1 MTVTS
6 LYHQTNVLSRY
17 ETEISHL
24 RIYAQIEEKKLYDM
38 TEEAE
43 QRQKLYIMTVEK
55 QSETV
60 YNMIVSCDY
69 PERKTY
75 K

>member
-43 QRQKLYIMTVEK
+43 ELQKLYIMTVEK

-60 YNMIVSCDY
+60 YNMIVSMRL
-69 PERKTY
+69 PRKEDI
-75 K
+75 

>member
-6 LYHQTNVLSRY
+6 LYHQTNALSRY

-24 RIYAQIEEKKLYDM
+24 RIYAQIEEKKMYDM

-43 QRQKLYIMTVEK
+43 QRQKLYIMTIEK

-60 YNMIVSCDY
+60 YNMIVSMRL
-69 PERKTY
+69 PRKEDI
-75 K
+75 

>member
-24 RIYAQIEEKKLYDM
+24 RIYAQIEGKKLYDM

-60 YNMIVSCDY
+60 YNMIVSMRL
-69 PERKTY
+69 PRKEDI
-75 K
+75 

>member
-6 LYHQTNVLSRY
+6 LYQQTNVLSRY

-60 YNMIVSCDY
+60 YNMIVSMRL
-69 PERKTY
+69 PRKEDI
-75 K
+75 

>member
-6 LYHQTNVLSRY
+6 LYNQTNALSRY

-43 QRQKLYIMTVEK
+43 ERQKLYIMTVEK

-60 YNMIVSCDY
+60 YNMIVSMRL
-69 PERKTY
+69 PRKEDI
-75 K
+75 

>member
-24 RIYAQIEEKKLYDM
+24 RIYAQIEKKKLYDM

-60 YNMIVSCDY
+60 YNMIVSMRL
-69 PERKTY
+69 PRKEDI
-75 K
+75 

>member
-1 MTVTS
+1 MTVIS
-6 LYHQTNVLSRY
+6 LYNQTNVLSRY

-43 QRQKLYIMTVEK
+43 QRKKLYIMTVEK

-60 YNMIVSCDY
+60 YNMIVSMRL
-69 PERKTY
+69 PRKEDI
-75 K
+75 

>member
-6 LYHQTNVLSRY
+6 LCPQTNVLSRY

-60 YNMIVSCDY
+60 YNMIVSMRL
-69 PERKTY
+69 PRKEDI
-75 K
+75 

>member
-6 LYHQTNVLSRY
+6 LYHQTNVLSRC

-55 QSETV
+55 QSKTV
-60 YNMIVSCDY
+60 YNMIVNVKIVTFI
-69 PERKTY
+69 RV
-75 K
+75 

>member
-6 LYHQTNVLSRY
+6 LYNQTNVLSRR

-38 TEEAE
+38 TEKAE
-43 QRQKLYIMTVEK
+43 ERQKLYIMTVEK

-60 YNMIVSCDY
+60 YNMIVSMRL
-69 PERKTY
+69 PRKEDI
-75 K
+75 

>member
-6 LYHQTNVLSRY
+6 LYHQTNVLSRC

-24 RIYAQIEEKKLYDM
+24 RIYAQIEEKKMYDM

-60 YNMIVSCDY
+60 YNMIVSMRL
-69 PERKTY
+69 PRKEDI
-75 K
+75 

>member
-1 MTVTS
+1 MTVIS
-6 LYHQTNVLSRY
+6 LYNQTNVLSRY

-60 YNMIVSCDY
+60 YNMIVSMRL
-69 PERKTY
+69 PRKEDI
-75 K
+75 

>member
-1 MTVTS
+1 M
-6 LYHQTNVLSRY
+6 NALSRY

-43 QRQKLYIMTVEK
+43 ERQKLYIMTVEK

-60 YNMIVSCDY
+60 YNMIVSMRL
-69 PERKTY
+69 PRKEDI
-75 K
+75 

>member
-6 LYHQTNVLSRY
+6 LYHQTNALSRY

-24 RIYAQIEEKKLYDM
+24 QIYAQIEEKKLYDM

-60 YNMIVSCDY
+60 YNMIVSMRL
-69 PERKTY
+69 PRKEDI
-75 K
+75 

>member
-6 LYHQTNVLSRY
+6 LYHQKNVSSRC

-43 QRQKLYIMTVEK
+43 ERQKLYIMTVEK

-60 YNMIVSCDY
+60 YNMIVSMRL
-69 PERKTY
+69 PRKEDI
-75 K
+75 

>member
-60 YNMIVSCDY
+60 YNMIVSMRL
-69 PERKTY
+69 PRKEDI
-75 K
+75 

>member
-6 LYHQTNVLSRY
+6 LYHQTNVLSRH

-60 YNMIVSCDY
+60 YNMIVSMRL
-69 PERKTY
+69 PRKEDI
-75 K
+75 

>member
-1 MTVTS
+1 MTATS

-60 YNMIVSCDY
+60 YNMIVSMRL
-69 PERKTY
+69 PRKEDI
-75 K
+75 

>member
-6 LYHQTNVLSRY
+6 LYHQMNVLSRY

-60 YNMIVSCDY
+60 YNMIVSMRL
-69 PERKTY
+69 PRKEDI
-75 K
+75 

>member
-17 ETEISHL
+17 KTEISHL

-38 TEEAE
+38 TGEAE

-60 YNMIVSCDY
+60 YNMIVSMRL
-69 PERKTY
+69 PRKEDI
-75 K
+75 

>member
-6 LYHQTNVLSRY
+6 LYNQTNVLSRY

-43 QRQKLYIMTVEK
+43 ERQKLYIMTVEK

-60 YNMIVSCDY
+60 YNMIVSMRL
-69 PERKTY
+69 PRKEDI
-75 K
+75 

>member
-1 MTVTS
+1 M
-6 LYHQTNVLSRY
+6 NVLSRY
-17 ETEISHL
+17 ENEISHL

-60 YNMIVSCDY
+60 YNMIVSMRL
-69 PERKTY
+69 PRKEHER
-75 K
+75 

>member
-43 QRQKLYIMTVEK
+43 QRKKLYIMTVEK

-60 YNMIVSCDY
+60 YNMIVSMRL
-69 PERKTY
+69 PRKEDI
-75 K
+75 

>member
-6 LYHQTNVLSRY
+6 LYNQTNVLSRY
-17 ETEISHL
+17 ETEICHL

-43 QRQKLYIMTVEK
+43 ERQKLYIMTVEK

-60 YNMIVSCDY
+60 YNMIVSMRL
-69 PERKTY
+69 PRKEDI
-75 K
+75 

>member
-43 QRQKLYIMTVEK
+43 QRQKLYIMTVGK

-60 YNMIVSCDY
+60 YNMTVSMRL
-69 PERKTY
+69 PRKVEI
-75 K
+75 

>member
-43 QRQKLYIMTVEK
+43 ERQKLYIMTVEK

-60 YNMIVSCDY
+60 YNMIVSMRL
-69 PERKTY
+69 PRKEDI
-75 K
+75 

>member
-24 RIYAQIEEKKLYDM
+24 QIYAQIEEKKLYDM

-43 QRQKLYIMTVEK
+43 ERQKLYIMTVEK

-60 YNMIVSCDY
+60 YNMIVSMRL
-69 PERKTY
+69 PRKEDI
-75 K
+75 

>member
-24 RIYAQIEEKKLYDM
+24 RIYAQIETQKLYGM

-43 QRQKLYIMTVEK
+43 ERQKLYIMTVEK

-60 YNMIVSCDY
+60 YNMIVSMRL
-69 PERKTY
+69 PRKEDI
-75 K
+75 

>member
-6 LYHQTNVLSRY
+6 LYNQTNVLSRY

-60 YNMIVSCDY
+60 YNMIVSMRL
-69 PERKTY
+69 PRKEDI
-75 K
+75 

>member
-1 MTVTS
+1 MTVIS
-6 LYHQTNVLSRY
+6 LYNQTNALSRY

-60 YNMIVSCDY
+60 YNMIVSMRL
-69 PERKTY
+69 PRKEDI
-75 K
+75 

>member
-43 QRQKLYIMTVEK
+43 QQQKLYIMTVEK

-60 YNMIVSCDY
+60 YNMIVSMRL
-69 PERKTY
+69 PRKEDI
-75 K
+75 